1 MSKKRRMRLVA
12 GIISLFAAPMC
23 AQADVSYLCDQ
34 SRLSGT
40 SLRNDRNSSEA
51 FSDFQRLE
59 SPIKIVVDA
68 TRHVGLFFTVKN
80 GAWKKDES
88 IVFGEVDPVAKT
100 VLGKDI
106 TDNLSIFY
114 LIQTEGE
121 QIAIL
126 KATIEH
132 IAGRLGAVNT
142 ITSSKGICRKISE

>member
-1 MSKKRRMRLVA
+1 
-12 GIISLFAAPMC
+12 
-23 AQADVSYLCDQ
+23 
-34 SRLSGT
+34 
-40 SLRNDRNSSEA
+40 
-51 FSDFQRLE
+51 LE